1 MAKQKKRRNFLK
13 TWAAAVTAGAFL
25 VGSGVFLGLEASL
38 RHGAVAQNDIALE
51 QQELLVTD
59 QLESREEP
67 SQYETGSQ
75 EVRKEMVSSEIEAP
89 VEGIENADS
98 AIMNETIS
106 DSDSRAGSIDEGFDS
121 DSASQA
127 PAQPSV
133 GDTPENEESAKPVK
147 RRPRAPAPSPSAA
160 VRLATGEE
168 VIVPANGRIDRYMA
182 SRDNGANDPYTV
194 KNGVGPEYY
203 QPRPT
208 D

>member
-1 MAKQKKRRNFLK
+1 MAKQKKRRNFFK

-51 QQELLVTD
+51 QQDVPVTG
-59 QLESREEP
+59 QGESIGERY
-67 SQYETGSQ
+67 QYETVSQ
-75 EVRKEMVSSEIEAP
+75 DVSEEMVSSEIEP
-89 VEGIENADS
+89 SVEAVGSADS
-98 AIMNETIS
+98 AIMTEIVS
-106 DSDSRAGSIDEGFDS
+106 DTDARAGSIDESFGDDS
-121 DSASQA
+121 SSRASE
-127 PAQPSV
+127 QPSV
-133 GDTPENEESAKPVK
+133 KAVPENDESAKPVK

-160 VRLATGEE
+160 IRLATGEE

-182 SRDNGANDPYTV
+182 SRDNAASDPYTV